1 MAEVKTHK
9 NQKHKV
15 ESTQNLGGAPVGNKN
30 AAKSAQLSAMLRSA
44 LEAND
49 RSKLRNGLEQLT
61 NAFNDGERW
70 AIEFVFDRL
79 EGKASQTL
87 DANINGSLD
96 MSINVKFG

>member
-1 MAEVKTHK
+1 MAENKHQE
-9 NQKHKV
+9 NQTDTFELNTRGK
-15 ESTQNLGGAPVGNKN
+15 GAPLGNKN

-44 LEAND
+44 LEEND
-49 RSKLRNGLEQLT
+49 KAKLRNGVSQLA

-79 EGKASQTL
+79 EGKASQTI
-87 DANINGSLD
+87 DANVNGLVD